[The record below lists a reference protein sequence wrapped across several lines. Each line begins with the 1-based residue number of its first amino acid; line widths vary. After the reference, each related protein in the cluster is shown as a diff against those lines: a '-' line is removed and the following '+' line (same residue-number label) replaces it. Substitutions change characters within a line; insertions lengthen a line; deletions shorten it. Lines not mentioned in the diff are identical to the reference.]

1 MLESTTVPLHQI
13 LTQKIIYMRN
23 FAPIFDFNSMV
34 IRRWQ
39 YDAWNGHLQVAL
51 SRLKSQIASRF
62 E

>member
-34 IRRWQ
+34 IRRWH
-39 YDAWNGHLQVAL
+39 YDA
-51 SRLKSQIASRF
+51 
-62 E
+62 